1 MSISDKV
8 AVVCGSTSGIG
19 KATAILLAQ
28 RGCKLILLSR
38 NEDKLKKTID
48 ELTKISNVNHDHV
61 ATNFD
66 DLSTFK
72 KITNDFFTNYKGKID
87 ILINNS
93 SGPPMG
99 ELLHSSTS
107 DFQLAFNRLL
117 YTSHHLVKLITPFM
131 INNDFGRIINI
142 TSTSVDR
149 VIPGLGVSNTVRG
162 AVTQWAKTL
171 AIELG
176 SYNIT
181 VNNVLPGYTKTS
193 RLDELAK
200 SKSLDKKISVD
211 KIYNE
216 WANNNSVKRIGQP
229 EEIANAIIFL
239 CEELSG
245 YITGQNIIVDGGKL
259 GI

>member
-1 MSISDKV
+1 M
-8 AVVCGSTSGIG
+8 
-19 KATAILLAQ
+19 
-28 RGCKLILLSR
+28 
-38 NEDKLKKTID
+38 TID
-48 ELTKISNVNHDHV
+48 ELSKISNVNHDYIS
-61 ATNFD
+61 TNFD
-66 DLSTFK
+66 DLSSFK
-72 KITNDFFTNYKGKID
+72 KITNDFFTNYKGKVD

-99 ELLHSSTS
+99 ALLDSSTS

-239 CEELSG
+239 CEQLSG